1 MEKGVPIRSISRSI
15 AVMQAINR
23 DGPLSMMDI
32 ANASH
37 VPYPT
42 ACRIVQTLLYEGLI
56 EREPARKRYRPTA
69 LVQSL
74 SYGYQSHDE
83 LVARARPHIVGL
95 TKSVGWPVSLVTRVG
110 QSMIVRDSTHALT
123 SMTLNNYYA
132 GYALPLLEC
141 ASGLAHLAFC
151 PAEERR
157 ALLAGIRDSDVP
169 VNINTME
176 LLEDGRLVEEIRRDG
191 VATNG
196 RNRHTLNPGK
206 TSSIA
211 APVFANGQVAGV
223 MTLIFFASAIK
234 MTEAV
239 RTYAPMLKRVAAD
252 IGIAL
257 EGGEPIDLRAA

>member
-83 LVARARPHIVGL
+83 LVTRARPHIVGL

-110 QSMIVRDSTHALT
+110 QCMIVRDSTHALT
-123 SMTLNNYYA
+123 SMTLNNYYP

-151 PAEERR
+151 SAEERR
-157 ALLAGIRDSDVP
+157 ALLAGIRESDVP
-169 VNINTME
+169 VNHNTMQ
-176 LLEDGRLVEEIRRDG
+176 LLEGGQLVDEIRREG
-191 VATNG
+191 IATNG

-252 IGIAL
+252 IGL
-257 EGGEPIDLRAA
+257 ELESGQPVDLRAA

>member
-1 MEKGVPIRSISRSI
+1 MEKRVPIRSISRCI

-23 DGPLSMMDI
+23 DGPLSMRDI
-32 ANASH
+32 ATASH

-42 ACRIVQTLLYEGLI
+42 ACRIVQTLLGEGLI
-56 EREPARKRYRPTA
+56 EREPVRKRYRPTA

-83 LVARARPHIVGL
+83 LVTRARPHIVGL
-95 TKSVGWPVSLVTRVG
+95 TTAVGWPVSLVTRVG
-110 QSMIVRDSTHALT
+110 QSMVVRDSTHALT
-123 SMTLNNYYA
+123 SMTLNNYYP

-151 PAEERR
+151 SPDERR
-157 ALLAGIRDSDVP
+157 TLLEGVRDSEVP
-169 VNINTME
+169 FDSVVLQ
-176 LLEDGRLVEEIRRDG
+176 LLEEGKMVDEIRSEG

-211 APVFANGQVAGV
+211 APIFVKGRVAGV
-223 MTLIFFASAIK
+223 LTLIFFASAIK
-234 MTEAV
+234 IPDAV

-252 IGIAL
+252 IAA
-257 EGGEPIDLRAA
+257 EQEKDLAGLWAA